1 MADMFFVNRK
11 NYHMREF
18 THIPRHPCYFKH
30 CREMAEMKR
39 KLEEEKGEAA
49 AAALSREVNPESE
62 TF

>member
-1 MADMFFVNRK
+1 
-11 NYHMREF
+11 MREL

-49 AAALSREVNPESE
+49 AAALSREVCPESL
-62 TF
+62 TFPN